1 MVTACNDC
9 ALIERLVD
17 RHIGLS
23 ELYEGGDL
31 GKTAW
36 APPLL
41 TDNEGKTVADC
52 LSDLADRALAASSN
66 GLAFSDRTVSVLKA
80 AMAQTI
86 ADMI

>member
-31 GKTAW
+31 GKTAGRL
-36 APPLL
+36 PY
-41 TDNEGKTVADC
+41 
-52 LSDLADRALAASSN
+52 
-66 GLAFSDRTVSVLKA
+66 
-80 AMAQTI
+80 
-86 ADMI
+86 